1 MRLKEKIELQILEID
16 EKIKKL
22 KKEETEKYNELMDW
36 KKLNDE
42 VIDNLQLVKD
52 VLADLLKD

>member
-22 KKEETEKYNELMDW
+22 KKEETEKYNELMD
-36 KKLNDE
+36 
-42 VIDNLQLVKD
+42 
-52 VLADLLKD
+52 